1 MGYLD
6 PVKKYVVVWLFH
18 KGCNSR
24 VRCGAEVK
32 SKSFSFLIGIFL
44 HCYKVHDPHV

>member
-1 MGYLD
+1 MGYSD
-6 PVKKYVVVWLFH
+6 PVKKYVVVCVFH
-18 KGCNSR
+18 EVCNSY

-32 SKSFSFLIGIFL
+32 SNSFSFLIGVFL